1 MADRADVN
9 RQLRIRQVTK
19 TSPIDVQRAP
29 GLRRWAG
36 RAGDPARGRPIAD
49 PIEVLTPEQMGKA
62 DELTIAGGTPGITL
76 MEAAGLAVAEAVH
89 DLLPLGGACS

>member
-1 MADRADVN
+1 M
-9 RQLRIRQVTK
+9 TK
-19 TSPIDVQRAP
+19 KPTIDVQ
-29 GLRRWAG
+29 WASQFERLVSG
-36 RAGDPARGRPIAD
+36 EEPDELEIPREVALIAD

-89 DLLPLGGACS
+89 DVRGACQSTPSL